1 MTTTTG
7 TGTGDVRPGR
17 PRAWLVAFATLAVM
31 PVVVAVVRA
40 LADGWIPTGDNALIA
55 TRVHAVFSA
64 DTPLLG
70 VVSSASGAAGTL
82 LNHPGPLLFQ
92 WLAIPTAVLGR
103 DAGIVV
109 GVGLLNALA
118 LVTVTWVGWR
128 RGGVGGAGLATL
140 FGASLAWAMGSELLY
155 DPWQPHSQMLSALA
169 FLFLAW
175 SVAST
180 DLVLTPL
187 AVVMG
192 SMVMQTHLTYVF
204 LVPVVLV
211 VAVVVGVRA
220 ARRADA
226 TRRVVPVLV
235 VALVVGLVVWTPPL
249 VEQVT
254 SSRGNLTRLVGE
266 AGKGSDAVG
275 LVGAVRLSS
284 DVVALP
290 PFWFRPSMTR
300 TFVPDGGTVG
310 TTTKVVAEASAWPT
324 AVAVLAWIA
333 VLALL
338 LLCGWRARSR
348 ADQPTVA
355 AVVVSFAAIL
365 AGWITAATIRV
376 GSIGLGPHEFRYLWP
391 IAVFV
396 WFTLAWAA
404 WHQVAHASASRARR
418 YARPALVVT
427 VSALAVI
434 SVSNL
439 FTAPAGGGPQI
450 VAGAVPVVADLE
462 RGLTIPPADQPVVT
476 EWLDSY
482 FLEPYSS
489 ALTSELARRDID
501 FVVTDRVLVRQFGPE
516 RRFTGRNARSRM
528 FFLDGPDAR
537 HRRTGDFRRI
547 AFHDGRAAGLDRDT
561 ADRRTVGVF
570 LGPVDGCTP
579 LIRVPTCRTGA

>member
-7 TGTGDVRPGR
+7 AVTDDARSGP
-17 PRAWLVAFATLAVM
+17 PRIWLVAFATLAVM

-40 LADGWIPTGDNALIA
+40 LADGWIPTGDNGLIA

-118 LVTVTWVGWR
+118 LVAVTWVGWR

-155 DPWQPHSQMLSALA
+155 DPWQPHSQMLPALA

-187 AVVMG
+187 SVVMG

-204 LVPVVLV
+204 LVPVVL
-211 VAVVVGVRA
+211 AVSVIVGVRS

-226 TRRVVPVLV
+226 TRRVVPVLF
-235 VALVVGLVVWTPPL
+235 VALVVGLVVWAPPL

-310 TTTKVVAEASAWPT
+310 TTTKVVAEASAWST
-324 AVAVLAWIA
+324 AVAGLAWIA

-338 LLCGWRARSR
+338 LLCGWRAHTR

-355 AVVVSFAAIL
+355 AVGVSLAANV

-376 GSIGLGPHEFRYLWP
+376 G
-391 IAVFV
+391 
-396 WFTLAWAA
+396 
-404 WHQVAHASASRARR
+404 
-418 YARPALVVT
+418 
-427 VSALAVI
+427 
-434 SVSNL
+434 
-439 FTAPAGGGPQI
+439 
-450 VAGAVPVVADLE
+450 
-462 RGLTIPPADQPVVT
+462 
-476 EWLDSY
+476 
-482 FLEPYSS
+482 
-489 ALTSELARRDID
+489 
-501 FVVTDRVLVRQFGPE
+501 
-516 RRFTGRNARSRM
+516 
-528 FFLDGPDAR
+528 
-537 HRRTGDFRRI
+537 
-547 AFHDGRAAGLDRDT
+547 
-561 ADRRTVGVF
+561 
-570 LGPVDGCTP
+570 
-579 LIRVPTCRTGA
+579 